1 MCWNTHVKWGGVVVN
16 KPGKKK
22 KTLWVLLSALL
33 PQCECRSPSTTQ
45 NPATRNCMFRG
56 GEQKPPLLHFSQNCS
71 QRNSNILPSLWDLEK
86 VSKPITINNCCH
98 IARRQT
104 FVGNC
109 HMMFYIFDVP
119 LSLFMSDQYLHS
131 PGFSCFCRRWTT
143 PATFPYAILQ
153 TAPDTR
159 NEKSFVVFH
168 SFTFPTAAWVD
179 YPRKWL
185 MVLSIFIFYTKHQHL
200 TVAFVR

>member
-1 MCWNTHVKWGGVVVN
+1 MKGWHCGRSIDHNHENSSALSSSVFSVYQLLVLLTIFFL
-16 KPGKKK
+16 PSGKKK
-22 KTLWVLLSALL
+22 KKRERKRERKRKERKKKHCECWLSALL

-45 NPATRNCMFRG
+45 NPATRNCMLRG
-56 GEQKPPLLHFSQNCS
+56 GEQKPPLLHFSQNYS

-131 PGFSCFCRRWTT
+131 PGFSCFCCR
-143 PATFPYAILQ
+143 
-153 TAPDTR
+153 
-159 NEKSFVVFH
+159 
-168 SFTFPTAAWVD
+168 
-179 YPRKWL
+179 
-185 MVLSIFIFYTKHQHL
+185 
-200 TVAFVR
+200 